1 MVPEVT
7 IKLPAVS
14 VVCLGS
20 CVVAFPIDCVCV
32 CVCVGANISFLCYH
46 YSILINFFI
55 KPSKKMLSES
65 AFQ

>member
-7 IKLPAVS
+7 IKIPAVS

-32 CVCVGANISFLCYH
+32 WGGGGGGGLTFLFCVITIQY
-46 YSILINFFI
+46 
-55 KPSKKMLSES
+55 
-65 AFQ
+65 